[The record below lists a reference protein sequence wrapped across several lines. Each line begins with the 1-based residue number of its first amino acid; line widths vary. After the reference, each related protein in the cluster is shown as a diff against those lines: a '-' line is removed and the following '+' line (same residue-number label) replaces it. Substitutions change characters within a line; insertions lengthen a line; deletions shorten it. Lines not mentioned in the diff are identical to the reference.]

1 MKKRVIKIF
10 LLFFILFG
18 SIVTIDILEYKNQN
32 NKQTKLIK
40 TINKKNIQIN
50 KFVFLKQENI
60 KKNEKIPVLNKSKGF
75 KGLKW
80 YWHLLI
86 WVGFAIISI
95 PFTIWK
101 RRWKKK
107 RKK

>member
-60 KKNEKIPVLNKSKGF
+60 KKNEKISVLNKSKGF
-75 KGLKW
+75 KGLK
-80 YWHLLI
+80 
-86 WVGFAIISI
+86 
-95 PFTIWK
+95 
-101 RRWKKK
+101 
-107 RKK
+107 

>member
-75 KGLKW
+75 KGLK
-80 YWHLLI
+80 
-86 WVGFAIISI
+86 
-95 PFTIWK
+95 
-101 RRWKKK
+101 
-107 RKK
+107 